1 MDEIDLREEI
11 LEQWVYDVPGRQYR
25 AYDVSKQQFE
35 TMVRLARMSMI
46 AWNALAGPPRGDD
59 IIYLQETA
67 ELVGTRSQHPKTVL
81 RKLIE
86 YAEQKYGWRPTPTV
100 LRAAGR
106 KVQA

>member
-1 MDEIDLREEI
+1 MKESELREEV
-11 LEQWVYDVPGRQYR
+11 LAQWNYDVPDR
-25 AYDVSKQQFE
+25 QFE
-35 TMVRLARMSMI
+35 TMVLLARMSMI
-46 AWNALAGPPRGDD
+46 AWDALAGPPRGDD
-59 IIYLQETA
+59 IGYLQEAA
-67 ELVGTRSQHPKTVL
+67 ELVGTRSRRPRTVL